1 MRLECRIR
9 QSGGLSASDF
19 IGRALDNKQ
28 VEIVDARED
37 TECPGCLLLTLE
49 IADCCL
55 ETMLMPAL
63 ASLAVGTPH
72 IVAQ

>member
-1 MRLECRIR
+1 MIWPQVSLA
-9 QSGGLSASDF
+9 QLA
-19 IGRALDNKQ
+19 ALLVMDYQ